1 MAGIEQ
7 NLKKKTFFSK
17 WGCGSCT
24 EMVLFS
30 EGTSESNTYG
40 GTSLTSCA
48 CRKLK
53 FSDQSAITGLVSE
66 GKKRPQEAGK
76 LMRNQQNV
84 KRWYNLETVM

>member
-7 NLKKKTFFSK
+7 KFFKKTFFSK

-24 EMVLFS
+24 ETVLFS

-53 FSDQSAITGLVSE
+53 FASFSDQSTITELVSE
-66 GKKRPQEAGK
+66 GKERPK
-76 LMRNQQNV
+76 
-84 KRWYNLETVM
+84 